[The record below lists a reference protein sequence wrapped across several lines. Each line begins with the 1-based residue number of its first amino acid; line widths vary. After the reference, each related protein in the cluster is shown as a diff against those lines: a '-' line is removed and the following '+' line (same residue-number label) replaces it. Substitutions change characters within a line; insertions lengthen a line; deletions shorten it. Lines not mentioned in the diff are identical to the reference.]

1 MCCCCTVSEPQ
12 TVNNGLN
19 QAGAGDIPGSKL
31 AKWSSIELYELIVS
45 HNDHIPTTIAVKQ
58 DRSRALIVFRQYDA
72 MIAPDEKKLLFDRHA
87 DVGEK
92 EVLKQHLH
100 HLVVAK
106 FVYLH
111 FKREGQS
118 EGKVPRGLKK
128 KFEFQESLWPST
140 IEEFLKI
147 ESVKNACGDTDEKI
161 RAISQEFRVSYEK
174 FIDGLKVGKRCLYLG
189 QGFYPSCEQF
199 QHKIKTGT
207 FGD

>member
-1 MCCCCTVSEPQ
+1 MYAVSGAQ

-19 QAGAGDIPGSKL
+19 QAGPGDIPGSRLKN
-31 AKWSSIELYELIVS
+31 WSSIDLFEVIVS
-45 HNDHIPTTIAVKQ
+45 HNDHIPTTITGKQ
-58 DRSRALIVFRQYDA
+58 DKTRALMVARQYEA
-72 MIAPDEKKLLFDRHA
+72 MIASHEKKLLFDRHTE
-87 DVGEK
+87 VGQK

-111 FKREGQS
+111 LKREGEKQDT
-118 EGKVPRGLKK
+118 VPRGLKK
-128 KFEFQESLWPST
+128 KFEFQDSLWPST
-140 IEEFLKI
+140 IEECLKI
-147 ESVKNACGDTDEKI
+147 DTVKNACGDTDEKM

-174 FIDGLKVGKRCLYLG
+174 FIDGLEVGKRCLYLG

-199 QHKIKTGT
+199 QKKIKTGT

>member
-128 KFEFQESLWPST
+128 KFEFQES
-140 IEEFLKI
+140 F
-147 ESVKNACGDTDEKI
+147 
-161 RAISQEFRVSYEK
+161 
-174 FIDGLKVGKRCLYLG
+174 
-189 QGFYPSCEQF
+189 
-199 QHKIKTGT
+199 
-207 FGD
+207 

>member
-19 QAGAGDIPGSKL
+19 QAGTGDIPGSKL

-45 HNDHIPTTIAVKQ
+45 HTIYSIPTTIAVKQ
-58 DRSRALIVFRQYDA
+58 DRSRSLIVFRQYDT
-72 MIAPDEKKLLFDRHA
+72 MIAPDEKKILFDRQA

-128 KFEFQESLWPST
+128 KFEFQESLCPST

-161 RAISQEFRVSYEK
+161 RSISQEFRVSYEK
-174 FIDGLKVGKRCLYLG
+174 FIDGLKVGK
-189 QGFYPSCEQF
+189 
-199 QHKIKTGT
+199 H
-207 FGD
+207 